1 MNPPVNGGK
10 TPAQLLQEWVPPG
23 SAGAPPPMPEQA
35 PPPMQEPGTA
45 DRILAMLRGVEP
57 FKTILDKI
65 LTNPNRADRIA
76 P

>member
-23 SAGAPPPMPEQA
+23 SAGAPPA
-35 PPPMQEPGTA
+35 APPMQEPGTA